1 MTKHLSEHVTPFALQ
16 QTLSNKFSIRESRL
30 IKRLDTPEK
39 VQTYLNKLPYNQE
52 PHGKTLRSFRGVI
65 ENKTAHCMEAALTAA
80 TILERHGYPPLLL
93 SFESIDYLDH
103 VLFVYQQNKKWGSI
117 GRSRDPGLHGRNPVF
132 RTTRDLALSYV
143 EPYVD
148 QTGRITGYAV
158 VDLRLL
164 ESYDWR
170 LANFNVW
177 KTERLL
183 QDYSHKPINSSD
195 QRIADLRRR
204 FILFSKKNPGK
215 KPLYFKEKETWS
227 ELPAIWRQTKR

>member
-1 MTKHLSEHVTPFALQ
+1 MAKHSSGFTVPVSLQ
-16 QTLSNKFSIRESRL
+16 QTLSNEFSIRESRL
-30 IKRLDTPEK
+30 IKRLNTPKK
-39 VQTYLNKLPYNQE
+39 VQAYLNKLPYNQE
-52 PHGKTLRSFRGVI
+52 PNGKTLRSFRGVI

-80 TILERHGYPPLLL
+80 TILEQHGYPPLLL

-132 RTTRDLALSYV
+132 RTARDLALSYV

-158 VDLRLL
+158 VDLGLL

-170 LANFNVW
+170 LSNLNVW

-183 QDYSHKPINSSD
+183 QDYSHKSINSSN
-195 QRIADLRRR
+195 QRIENLRKR

-215 KPLYFKEKETWS
+215 KPLYFREKKAWS
-227 ELPAIWRQTKR
+227 ELPAIWRSAKQ